1 MWSRGREVYEGTE
14 LTFKRSQIQIHPE
27 DIGSEVSSHT
37 QIATA
42 WSGLRRI
49 TKEGLF
55 NGICS
60 DLKVN

>member
-42 WSGLRRI
+42 
-49 TKEGLF
+49 
-55 NGICS
+55 
-60 DLKVN
+60 